1 MNIQQYPLP
10 ENQYHAQEFP
20 KTQIVI
26 HHTAS
31 GPSAKGN
38 IDYWKTDPVAV
49 ATAFVIGK
57 DGIIQQAFA
66 SKYYAAHLGIPAA
79 FIHGLGF
86 NDYSTRCDT
95 LHKQS
100 IGIELTCWGGLTQK
114 NGKWLNYLSQAI
126 PDANV
131 QTYSP
136 PFRGFAGF
144 EKYSAEQLTAVKELI
159 LYLCN
164 KYKIPTTY
172 HPGMWDISKD
182 AIGGVPGIWTHTSY
196 RIASDK
202 QDCHP
207 QPELIALLQSL
218 STVSTPAV

>member
-10 ENQYHAQEFP
+10 ENQYHKLEFP
-20 KTQIVI
+20 KGQIVI

-38 IDYWKTDPVAV
+38 IDYWKTDAVAV

-57 DGIIQQAFA
+57 DGIIQQAFG

-79 FIHGLGF
+79 LIHGLGF
-86 NDYSTRCDT
+86 SDYATRCDT

-100 IGIELTCWGGLTQK
+100 IGIEITCWGGLTKK
-114 NGKWLNYLSQAI
+114 NGKWVNYLGAAI

-131 QTYSP
+131 QLYNP
-136 PFRGFAGF
+136 PFRGYAAF
-144 EKYSAEQLTAVKELI
+144 EKYYPEQLAAVKEL
-159 LYLCN
+159 LVYLCD
-164 KYKIPTTY
+164 KYSIPKTY
-172 HPGMWDISKD
+172 HPGMWDVSKD
-182 AIGGVPGIWTHTSY
+182 AVGGVKGIWTHTSY
-196 RIASDK
+196 RIAGDK

-218 STVSTPAV
+218 DQV

>member
-10 ENQYHAQEFP
+10 ENQYHKLEFP
-20 KTQIVI
+20 KNQIVI

-38 IDYWKTDPVAV
+38 IDYWKSDPVAV

-66 SKYYAAHLGIPAA
+66 SKYYAAHLGIPAS

-86 NDYSTRCDT
+86 SDYGTRCDT

-100 IGIELTCWGGLTQK
+100 IGIEITCWGGLTKK
-114 NGKWLNYLSQAI
+114 NGHWINYLGNVI

-131 QTYSP
+131 QLYSP
-136 PFRGFAGF
+136 SFRGFAAF
-144 EKYSAEQLTAVKELI
+144 EKYSTEQLVAVKELLI
-159 LYLCN
+159 YLCD
-164 KYKIPTTY
+164 KYTIPKTY
-172 HPGMWDISKD
+172 HPGMWDVSKD
-182 AIGGVPGIWTHTSY
+182 AIGGVKGIWTHTSY

-218 STVSTPAV
+218 GNA

>member
-10 ENQYHAQEFP
+10 ENQYHKLVFP
-20 KTQIVI
+20 KGQIVI

-38 IDYWKTDPVAV
+38 IDYWKTNSEAV

-57 DGIIQQAFA
+57 DGIIQNAFD

-79 FIHGLGF
+79 LIHGLGF
-86 NDYSTRCDT
+86 RDYATRCDT

-100 IGIELTCWGGLTQK
+100 IGIEITCWGGLTKK
-114 NGKWLNYLSQAI
+114 NGKWVNYLGGVI

-131 QTYSP
+131 QLYDP
-136 PFRGFAGF
+136 PFRGYAAF
-144 EKYSAEQLTAVKELI
+144 EKYYPEQLAAVKEL
-159 LYLCN
+159 LVYLCD
-164 KYKIPTTY
+164 KYSIPKTY
-172 HPGMWDISKD
+172 HPGMWDVSKD
-182 AIGGVPGIWTHTSY
+182 AIGGVKGIWTHTSY
-196 RIASDK
+196 RVPGDK

-207 QPELIALLQSL
+207 QSELIALLQSL
-218 STVSTPAV
+218 DHV